1 MKRTALSLVA
11 AGLVAALTACGTTE
25 APTAGTPGTS
35 PAAAGYE
42 GPVSVADSRGKTIT
56 LQQAASRVVV
66 LEWGE
71 AEIVASLGVTPV
83 GVADVK
89 GYGTW
94 DAAAPLD
101 ASVKDVGTRGEPS
114 IDAVLGLGP
123 DLVIAIED
131 LPATVVSQ
139 LESSVPVFVAD
150 ATDASRNLDRLRD
163 EVTALGTLLG
173 KTDESK
179 KVVGEMDA
187 ALAAG
192 KTAIADAGGAGTPFV
207 MADGWKEGSS
217 VALRPFGTGS
227 LVSEIAEE
235 LGLVNAW
242 KGEVDKE
249 WGLGRTDVEGMT
261 AVTDPRTHLF
271 YSASEDDVFANDL
284 MTNEIWKKLPFAV
297 DGRMHKFANGTWT
310 FGGPASV
317 RSLAE
322 QMVAGITG

>member
-1 MKRTALSLVA
+1 MKRVPLSLLIVGMVA
-11 AGLVAALTACGTTE
+11 AVAACGTTE
-25 APTAGTPGTS
+25 APAPTG
-35 PAAAGYE
+35 PAAAATTSST
-42 GPVSVADSRGKTIT
+42 GPVSAEDSRGRTIT
-56 LQQAASRVVV
+56 LPSAASRVVV

-71 AEIVASLGVTPV
+71 AEMVASLGVMPV

-94 DAAAPLD
+94 NASAPLD

-114 IDAVLGLGP
+114 IDAILGLAP
-123 DLVIAIED
+123 ELVIAIED

-163 EVTALGTLLG
+163 EATALGALLG
-173 KTDESK
+173 KAGEAK
-179 KVVGEMDA
+179 KVINDMDG
-187 ALAAG
+187 ALAEG
-192 KTAIADAGGAGTPFV
+192 KQAIAAAGAAGTPFV

-217 VALRPFGTGS
+217 VALRPFGKGS
-227 LVSEIAEE
+227 LVSDVAEQ

-242 KGEVDKE
+242 QGEVDKE
-249 WGLGRTDVEGMT
+249 WGLGQTDVEGMT
-261 AVTDPRTHLF
+261 AITDPRTHLF

-284 MTNEIWKKLPFAV
+284 AKNAIWKKLPFAAE
-297 DGRMHKFANGTWT
+297 GRMHKFTSGTWT

-317 RSLAE
+317 QSIAD
-322 QMVAGITG
+322 QIVAGFTD

>member
-217 VALRPFGTGS
+217 GRPASLRH
-227 LVSEIAEE
+227 
-235 LGLVNAW
+235 GLA
-242 KGEVDKE
+242 
-249 WGLGRTDVEGMT
+249 GLRDRRGARPRQRLERRGRQGVG
-261 AVTDPRTHLF
+261 PRADRRRGH
-271 YSASEDDVFANDL
+271 
-284 MTNEIWKKLPFAV
+284 
-297 DGRMHKFANGTWT
+297 DGRHRPQDSPVLQRIRG
-310 FGGPASV
+310 
-317 RSLAE
+317 RRLR
-322 QMVAGITG
+322 Q